1 MLLVIV
7 IYISFVTNNRVL
19 KVLFTGRY
27 LGVSLDFVFL
37 VVWGVTFIIQLNC
50 LIIQA
55 DCDQETIDRVLI

>member
-7 IYISFVTNNRVL
+7 IYISFVTSNRVL